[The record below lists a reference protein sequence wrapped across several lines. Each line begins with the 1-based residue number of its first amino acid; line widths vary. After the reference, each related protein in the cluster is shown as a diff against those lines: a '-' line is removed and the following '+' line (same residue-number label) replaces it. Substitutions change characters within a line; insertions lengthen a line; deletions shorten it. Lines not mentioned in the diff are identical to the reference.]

1 MDLLPAPDGLIFDL
15 DGTLWDTCAS
25 CAVAWNRALARR
37 GFGFREISAEDVR
50 NVTGLPHA
58 DCIRAVFAGLP
69 EEQIAALIQDTMEED
84 NRVVA
89 RLGGVLYPGVEEGL
103 PRLAQRYPL
112 FIVSNCQAGYIEA
125 FLRWTGWGAFFRDF
139 ECWGNTG
146 QPKPVNTAR
155 VMERNALSAPLFI
168 GDTEGDSRAARS
180 CGLRFAHAGYGFGRC
195 DDFDLAVGSFP
206 ELVRRML
213 EASTR
218 QDTGRPAP

>member
-1 MDLLPAPDGLIFDL
+1 MSLLPVPDGLIFDL

-25 CAVAWNRALARR
+25 CAAAWNRALARR
-37 GFGFREISAEDVR
+37 GFRFRKISVEDVR
-50 NVTGLPHA
+50 GVTGLPHA
-58 DCIRAVFAGLP
+58 DCIRAVFTGLP
-69 EEQIAALIQDTMEED
+69 EQQIAALIQDTMEED

-125 FLRWTGWGAFFRDF
+125 FLNWTGWSAMFHDF

-146 QPKPVNTAR
+146 QPKAVNTAR
-155 VMERNALSAPLFI
+155 VMERNGLSAPLFI

-180 CGLRFAHAGYGFGRC
+180 CGLRFAHVGYGFGRC
-195 DDFDLAVGSFP
+195 DDFDLAVESFP
-206 ELVRRML
+206 ELVSRML
-213 EASTR
+213 EGNTR
-218 QDTGRPAP
+218 QDAETLSP